1 MAGGSCA
8 TALAAGGEW
17 GPTSRHRRGNRRLYS
32 DEVLRVDVAVI
43 GGGVTG
49 LASALFLARQGASVC
64 VLEREAKTGRATSTH
79 NSGVIHAGLY
89 YPTGSLK
96 ARLCVEGRDQLF
108 EFCATH
114 RIPHARCGKLVI
126 AADEH
131 EIDGLHALER
141 KARENGVRIEFVD
154 AAFIASKEP
163 NVRAVAALWS
173 PDTGIVEAE
182 ALVKTLERLCREQDV
197 AIVVG
202 SPLTDA
208 ATVSD
213 GIELVTPH
221 ERFTAGTVVN
231 AAGLHA
237 DVTSRMLGG
246 TDFHIYP
253 CRGEYAEL
261 KPSRRSMVNGLVY
274 PLPHASGAGL
284 GVHLAKTTWGSVT
297 LGPTIHYQ
305 ESKDDYEGGRLPLED
320 FVEPAQ
326 RLLPWITLEDLQP
339 GGSGIRAKLH
349 GPDQTF
355 ADFLIQRDAVNPRVI
370 QAAGID
376 SPGLTSC
383 LAIGRRVAGE
393 WPAGS

>member
-1 MAGGSCA
+1 M
-8 TALAAGGEW
+8 
-17 GPTSRHRRGNRRLYS
+17 
-32 DEVLRVDVAVI
+32 LRVDVAVI

-49 LASALFLARQGASVC
+49 LASALAIASRGASVC
-64 VLEREAKTGRATSTH
+64 LLEREAKPGRATSTH

-96 ARLCVEGRDQLF
+96 ARMCCEGRDRMY
-108 EFCATH
+108 EFCAAN

-126 AADEH
+126 AATDDEVA
-131 EIDGLHALER
+131 ALEKLR
-141 KARENGVRIEFVD
+141 QKAHDNTVTSCVSVDGDFVKR
-154 AAFIASKEP
+154 KEP

-173 PDTGIVEAE
+173 PDTGILEAE
-182 ALVKTLERLCREQDV
+182 ALVKALEHHCREHDV
-197 AIVVG
+197 AIIVG
-202 SPLTDA
+202 SPLVDA
-208 ATVSD
+208 ASHAD
-213 GIELVTPH
+213 GIELATPH
-221 ERFTAGTVVN
+221 ERFIASTVVN
-231 AAGLHA
+231 AAGLYA
-237 DVTSRMLGG
+237 DVTSKMLGG
-246 TDFHIYP
+246 MDFHIYP

-274 PLPHASGAGL
+274 PLPHSSGAGL

-326 RLLPWITLEDLQP
+326 HLLPWVTLADLQP

-349 GPDQTF
+349 GPDQHF
-355 ADFLIQRDAVNPRVI
+355 ADFLIQRDTVNPRVI

-383 LAIGRRVAGE
+383 LAIGHRVADLWSGR
-393 WPAGS
+393 AV

>member
-1 MAGGSCA
+1 M
-8 TALAAGGEW
+8 
-17 GPTSRHRRGNRRLYS
+17 
-32 DEVLRVDVAVI
+32 LRVDVAVI

-49 LASALFLARQGASVC
+49 LASALAIAKQGVGVC
-64 VLEREAKTGRATSTH
+64 VLEREAKPGRATSTH

-96 ARLCVEGRDQLF
+96 ARMCIEGRDRLY
-108 EFCATH
+108 EFCAAN
-114 RIPHARCGKLVI
+114 RVPHARCGKLII
-126 AADEH
+126 AATDE
-131 EIDGLHALER
+131 EAPALDALRR
-141 KARENGVRIEFVD
+141 KAHDNGVTSCISVD
-154 AAFIASKEP
+154 QDFITSKEP

-173 PDTGIVEAE
+173 PDTGIVEAD
-182 ALVKTLERLCREQDV
+182 ALVKALERHCQAHDV
-197 AIVVG
+197 AIIVG
-202 SPLTDA
+202 SPLVDA
-208 ATVSD
+208 AAHSD

-221 ERFTAGTVVN
+221 ERFVASTVVN
-231 AAGLHA
+231 AAGLYA
-237 DVTSRMLGG
+237 DVTSKMLGG
-246 TDFHIYP
+246 MDFHIYP

-326 RLLPWITLEDLQP
+326 HLLPWVTLADLQP

-349 GPDQTF
+349 GPDQRF
-355 ADFLIQRDAVNPRVI
+355 ADFLIQRDTVNPRVI
-370 QAAGID
+370 QASGID

-383 LAIGRRVAGE
+383 LAIGHRVAE
-393 WPAGS
+393 ILERE